1 MIRTQIYLPQQQH
14 DRLKDLALKQRTSM
28 SDVIRQI
35 VDEKIATSSQ
45 VANMKPKK
53 LNAGEWLLI
62 QAKLAEKLDFRGPSD
77 LASNIDEYLYG

>member
-35 VDEKIATSSQ
+35 VDEKIVTSNQAAST
-45 VANMKPKK
+45 KPKK
-53 LNAGEWLLI
+53 LNTGEWLLV
-62 QAKLAEKLDFRGPSD
+62 QARLAEKLDFRGPSD
-77 LASNIDEYLYG
+77 LASNMDEYLYG

>member
-28 SDVIRQI
+28 SGVIRQI
-35 VDEKIATSSQ
+35 VDEKIDKSSQ
-45 VANMKPKK
+45 AASMKSKR

-62 QAKLAEKLDFRGPSD
+62 QVNLAQKLDFRGPSD
-77 LASNIDEYLYG
+77 LASNVDEYLYG

>member
-14 DRLKDLALKQRTSM
+14 DRLKDFALRQRTSM

-35 VDEKIATSSQ
+35 VEEKIVTSSQ
-45 VANMKPKK
+45 AASTKPKK

-77 LASNIDEYLYG
+77 LASKVDEYLYG